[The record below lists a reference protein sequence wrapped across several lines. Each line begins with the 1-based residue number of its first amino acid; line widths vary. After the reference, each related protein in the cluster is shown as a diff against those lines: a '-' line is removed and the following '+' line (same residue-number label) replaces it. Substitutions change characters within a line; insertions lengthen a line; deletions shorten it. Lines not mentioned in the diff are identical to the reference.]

1 MKGTEPRNPGRL
13 NLDRGHGIDQNGAQP
28 MRYLTGLIFLFLAA
42 QVALA
47 QDRPDSPDSWNG
59 LMLDE
64 STVEDAIAVLGD
76 PRKDREDQKFNTRI
90 SSWLAKDG
98 RFRRLEYRKV
108 ADVDKAYLYFQN
120 DHLKVIELDLD
131 ETFAAVKLP
140 LYYEEG
146 IRTAGGEFPTTFNI
160 IGIGATSFLVALVV
174 HQGASRLL
182 YDQTRLRMDVPG
194 DVQVIQLVSRL
205 LQASDVP
212 DRLTR

>member
-1 MKGTEPRNPGRL
+1 
-13 NLDRGHGIDQNGAQP
+13 

-140 LYYEEG
+140 LYYEMRYFLQDDSGVLHRDPFEEG

-160 IGIGATSFLVALVV
+160 VGIGATSFLVALVV